1 MKLSK
6 SKRNNI
12 LFVVLLIIIIVPQTR
27 QSTQVLFHK
36 TFSHINFVN
45 KIDIPNRVQLENYDW
60 NLKDEYGRNYDFN
73 SAKGKV
79 VLINFWATWCP
90 PCIAEMP
97 SLQKLY
103 DVYNEEVVFLFVTN
117 EPKEVT
123 SIFKNKNGL
132 SFPVFQSHS
141 NEPNEFVTRS
151 IPRTLVIDKA
161 GYIVID
167 KTGAVDWFSSSVKK
181 QIDQLIMK

>member
-1 MKLSK
+1 
-6 SKRNNI
+6 
-12 LFVVLLIIIIVPQTR
+12 
-27 QSTQVLFHK
+27 
-36 TFSHINFVN
+36 
-45 KIDIPNRVQLENYDW
+45 
-60 NLKDEYGRNYDFN
+60 
-73 SAKGKV
+73 
-79 VLINFWATWCP
+79 
-90 PCIAEMP
+90 MP

-117 EPKEVT
+117 ASKEVT

-141 NEPNEFVTRS
+141 NEPNEFETRS